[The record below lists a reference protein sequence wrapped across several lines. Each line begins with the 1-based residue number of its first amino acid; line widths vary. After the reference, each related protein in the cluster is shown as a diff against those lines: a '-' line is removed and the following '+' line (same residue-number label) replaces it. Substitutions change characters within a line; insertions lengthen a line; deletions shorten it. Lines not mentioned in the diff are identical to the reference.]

1 MKAGNRSR
9 KQSKRRKIN
18 SSKGGGVVS
27 IAPTPVTG
35 AVTKR
40 HHIVRTSLC
49 LTPVEQQKLEELRI
63 FLYGKGCG
71 LVSTTALLQ
80 IAIRSVSISDELVDI
95 AIAIKAEDRRRCTSK
110 VRATRAA

>member
-9 KQSKRRKIN
+9 KQSKKRRID
-18 SSKGGGVVS
+18 SSKGRGVVP
-27 IAPTPVTG
+27 IAPTSVTG
-35 AVTKR
+35 AVAKR

-63 FLYGKGCG
+63 FLYSKGCG

-80 IAIRSVSISDELVDI
+80 IAIRSVSIGDGLVGI
-95 AIAIKAEDRRRCTSK
+95 ATAIRAEDRRRTSK
-110 VRATRAA
+110 AGTTRAA

>member
-9 KQSKRRKIN
+9 KQSKRRRID
-18 SSKGGGVVS
+18 SSKGEGVLP

-63 FLYGKGCG
+63 FLYRKGCG

-95 AIAIKAEDRRRCTSK
+95 ANAIKAEDRRRTNK
-110 VRATRAA
+110 